1 MGEIWADGTQMEGD
15 DVRGRWGG
23 GECVV
28 VVLRLDLKLSVE
40 WREGGGGGKY
50 KGHRVLGYEI
60 RAYL

>member
-1 MGEIWADGTQMEGD
+1 MGEIRADGTQMEED

-23 GECVV
+23 KCVV

-40 WREGGGGGKY
+40 WREGGGEKY